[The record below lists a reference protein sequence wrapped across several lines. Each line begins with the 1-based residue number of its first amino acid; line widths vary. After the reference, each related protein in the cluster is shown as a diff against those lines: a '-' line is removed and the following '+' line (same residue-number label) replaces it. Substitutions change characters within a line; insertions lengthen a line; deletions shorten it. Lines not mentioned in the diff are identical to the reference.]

1 MKKKFIGVLGVIM
14 LTFTAIA
21 PSAHAIIIYPGI
33 VFDYGFISNQCSGT
47 GVIMNYPTSLTL
59 LDVSINKAA
68 PVKVAFAPQANT
80 TFVAPATS
88 FANGEI
94 VSYSGFYDA
103 TGVIC
108 NASYMTVSI
117 APTPTPVPTPV
128 PVPTPTPT
136 PTPTPVPTP
145 VPVPTPT
152 PTPAP
157 VVSSASKVEGKGIVT
172 TYTATKAV
180 IGGITLKITPTTII
194 KSEAGKFLTVGL
206 KVEYKGVKNADGSIT
221 ATSIKQQ

>member
-59 LDVSINKAA
+59 LDVSVNKAA

-80 TFVAPATS
+80 TFVAPATT
-88 FANGEI
+88 FENGEI
-94 VSYSGFYDA
+94 VSYSGFYDT

-117 APTPTPVPTPV
+117 A
-128 PVPTPTPT
+128 

-206 KVEYKGVKNADGSIT
+206 TVEYKGVKNADGSIT

>member
-1 MKKKFIGVLGVIM
+1 MKKKFIGVLGVFM

-59 LDVSINKAA
+59 LDVSVNKAA

-80 TFVAPATS
+80 TFVAPATT

-94 VSYSGFYDA
+94 VSYSGFYDT

-145 VPVPTPT
+145 VPVPT

-194 KSEAGKFLTVGL
+194 KSEAGKFLAVGL